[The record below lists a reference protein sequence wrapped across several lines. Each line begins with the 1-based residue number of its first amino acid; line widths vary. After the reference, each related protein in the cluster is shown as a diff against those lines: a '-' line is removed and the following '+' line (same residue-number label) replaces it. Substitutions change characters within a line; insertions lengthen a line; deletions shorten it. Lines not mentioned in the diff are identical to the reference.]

1 MIKNKTILW
10 VSILVLSCFFSAN
23 AQRIKG
29 SGNVVTTERKT
40 NDYEGISVSGLFE
53 VVLVEGSEGFLELQG
68 EDNILAYITTEV
80 KNKTL
85 IIRSKKGVN
94 LLLSKNQKVLITV
107 PVEHINHIRL
117 SGVGTFKS
125 HKTLQ
130 SERFKITLSG
140 ARSLTVPIQSKYISL
155 NSSGASIAYL
165 EGETELL
172 DIQLSGATS
181 LSAFDL
187 ESQTVSVDASGASN
201 AKVNALQSLT
211 IRASGAS
218 SITYK
223 GDPEKIQTKT
233 HSAGSV
239 SLFKD

>member
-23 AQRIKG
+23 AQRVKG

-53 VVLVEGSEGFLELQG
+53 IVLVEGTEGFLKLQG

-85 IIRSKKGVN
+85 TIRSKKGAN
-94 LLLSKNQKVLITV
+94 LLLSKNKKVLITV
-107 PVEHINHIRL
+107 PVEHINHIRI

-140 ARSLTVPIQSKYISL
+140 ARSLAVPIRSKHISL
-155 NSSGASIAYL
+155 NSSGASIAHL
-165 EGETELL
+165 EGEAELL
-172 DIQLSGATS
+172 DIQL
-181 LSAFDL
+181 
-187 ESQTVSVDASGASN
+187 SGASN

-239 SLFKD
+239 SLFKG